1 MRTLAILAAAVL
13 AAAQEDAPPVLLTE
27 DFEGGAARWEPTDP
41 DAWKIVETPSGK
53 IYSQFRKSAYEPP
66 HRSPLNIALL
76 KDVVVGDFV
85 LEARVRSTAR
95 DYNHR
100 DVCVIFGHQ
109 DPARFYYTHLG
120 KKTDDHANQIFIVNG
135 APRRKISSRTTEG
148 TPWTDG
154 WHRIRVTRR
163 VSDGR
168 IEVFFDDFSRPAQ
181 TAQDRTFVWGR
192 VGLGTFDDTADWDDV
207 VLRGVRVETPPK

>member
-1 MRTLAILAAAVL
+1 MRTLAILAAAAL
-13 AAAQEDAPPVLLTE
+13 TAAQEDGPPVLLTE

-41 DAWKIVETPSGK
+41 AAWKIVETPSGK

-100 DVCVIFGHQ
+100 DVCVIFGYQ

-120 KKTDDHANQIFIVNG
+120 KKADDHAHQIFIVNG

-168 IEVFFDDFSRPAQ
+168 IEVFFDDFSRPVQ
-181 TAQDRTFVWGR
+181 TAEDRTFAWGR

-207 VLRGVRVETPPK
+207 VLRGVRVEPPPK